1 MNETGR
7 HSQTLF
13 HLFFQ
18 ILNERSF
25 PPFTDFFLVVT
36 WKKKLSYSNNVEART
51 AQYSFI
57 PVAYRLFCLVL
68 LRVLFYS
75 FSLAVS
81 QHVVFLFLPFFLFLC
96 VLASSLT
103 FQEWPGFSSS
113 SLLINLL
120 LSGWVII
127 FQTTTTSMGEGR
139 PDKHTHKVLLP
150 STTTTT
156 MSPFLLCCY
165 LLFARGENSERSSER
180 EFSKV
185 LASVGMDARPLW
197 YLTLSGVENQNTVGR
212 LWRG

>member
-13 HLFFQ
+13 HLLFQ
-18 ILNERSF
+18 ILNECSF

-81 QHVVFLFLPFFLFLC
+81 QHVVFLFLSFFLSFSVCVGFFVNVPGAAWFL
-96 VLASSLT
+96 LLFFAHQPSTIWLSHH
-103 FQEWPGFSSS
+103 FSNDDNEHGGRETRQTHTQSPS
-113 SLLINLL
+113 PLYYNYYYVSLLI
-120 LSGWVII
+120 
-127 FQTTTTSMGEGR
+127 
-139 PDKHTHKVLLP
+139 VLL
-150 STTTTT
+150 
-156 MSPFLLCCY
+156 FVVCE
-165 LLFARGENSERSSER
+165 RGKLREKLRER
-180 EFSKV
+180 V
-185 LASVGMDARPLW
+185 
-197 YLTLSGVENQNTVGR
+197 Q
-212 LWRG
+212 